1 MKTLK
6 LFFVLIP
13 MVAFFGCE
21 KKDDRISVEKYVR
34 LLKTNKYK
42 NAELPAFTLEDISEL
57 LKYRNEK
64 NVITNFPRN
73 SLSSVFHVEV
83 ELGIYILWTIESIR
97 MASVTGYTRMFPS
110 LEPFLIPR
118 NPEDFELDYDQAAHQ
133 QEAHQTAS
141 NAYYN
146 WWTRSF
152 VSSLSF
158 DLYIQIDP
166 LKDTKYKWY

>member
-13 MVAFFGCE
+13 MVAFISCE

-42 NAELPAFTLEDISEL
+42 NAKLPAFTLEDISEL
-57 LKYRNEK
+57 LRYRNEK
-64 NVITNFPRN
+64 DVITNFPRN
-73 SLSSVFHVEV
+73 GLSSAFHVEV

-97 MASVTGYTRMFPS
+97 MSSITGYTRIFPS

-118 NPEDFELDYDQAAHQ
+118 NPEDFELGYDPVAHQ

-146 WWTRSF
+146 WWTSSY